1 MKNYFRIGKIIN
13 TFGIKGEVKV
23 FPYTDDIRRF
33 DDLTEF
39 YLSTNDDASDTEFD
53 GAQIYK
59 KSSVKYSKGI
69 ALLGIIGIDTI
80 EKAKI
85 ILHNNIYV
93 NRKNAVKLNDGE
105 CYVQDLI
112 GADAVL
118 DEKIIG
124 KVTSIMKTGANDVLE
139 VNMNDKEILIPL
151 VNDFIIKLEPQE
163 NKVILKTIEGLT

>member
-39 YLSTNDDASDTEFD
+39 YLSTNDDALDIEFD
-53 GAQIYK
+53 GKPIYK
-59 KSSVKYSKGI
+59 KSSIKYSKGI
-69 ALLGIIGIDTI
+69 ALLGIVGIDTI
-80 EKAKI
+80 EKANKF
-85 ILHNNIYV
+85 LHKNIYV
-93 NRKNAVKLNDGE
+93 IRKDAVKLNDGE

-118 DEKIIG
+118 DEKIVG
-124 KVTSIMKTGANDVLE
+124 KVTSIIKTGANDVLE

-163 NKVILKTIEGLT
+163 NKVILKTIKGLT